1 MSNIVKF
8 FSYVI
13 NKYLIF
19 LLTFVYTINYNVF
32 IKERRKIMKEKKWDM
47 YTYILESK
55 QAVRDIVN
63 QQEDIFNTTVDYILN
78 KKIDQ
83 IYIIGSGT
91 SYHAAVAAKPII
103 EKVLGIKVFQSY
115 PIDFKDELIFN
126 KNTLVIGISHAGM
139 SASTIA
145 GLDKARNEGFATI
158 AVTAEKDTPILK
170 HADQQLFIEMPI
182 EYAGPKTKGYI
193 CSIVTLVILG
203 LKVALK
209 QNRISQDIYDDYIKR
224 MLKSSDNI
232 PLIAEKAQEWYQNNK
247 QDFLKC
253 RRLYIIGY
261 ENCISAMLEGTL
273 KISESVRYSTQC
285 YELEE
290 FMHGIYHCID
300 QDTYMFYLG
309 SGGQYFN
316 RAIQLKRY
324 FEEERNAHC
333 FLISNENNNIQD
345 FYFPFTNDKDFT
357 VMEYVV
363 PLQVFARSC
372 SADLGIDANIPSDP
386 DFHKKMQ
393 SYIYDK

>member
-1 MSNIVKF
+1 MKG
-8 FSYVI
+8 
-13 NKYLIF
+13 
-19 LLTFVYTINYNVF
+19 
-32 IKERRKIMKEKKWDM
+32 EKIMNDKKWDM

-55 QAVRDIVN
+55 QAVRNIVEN
-63 QQEDIFNTTVDYILN
+63 QEEIFQSTIEYISN
-78 KKIDQ
+78 KTIEQ

-103 EKVLGIKVFQSY
+103 ENVLGIKVFQSY
-115 PIDFKDELIFN
+115 PIPFKDELIFN

-145 GLDKARNEGFATI
+145 GLDKARNAGFATI
-158 AVTAEKDTPILK
+158 AVTAERDTPILD
-170 HADQQLFIEMPI
+170 HADQQLFIDMPL

-193 CSIVTLVILG
+193 FSIVTLVILG
-203 LKVALK
+203 LKIALK
-209 QNRISQDIYDDYIKR
+209 QNKITQDIYDDYIQR

-232 PLIAEKAQEWYQNNK
+232 PEIANKAKQWYQNNK
-247 QDFLKC
+247 EDLLKC

-261 ENCISAMLEGTL
+261 ENCVSAMLEGTL

-300 QDTYMFYLG
+300 ENTYMFYLG
-309 SGGQYFN
+309 VAGQYFE
-316 RAIQLKRY
+316 RTKKLKRY
-324 FEEERNAHC
+324 FEEERHAHC
-333 FLISNENNNIQD
+333 FLISNENNNESD
-345 FYFPFTNDKDFT
+345 FTFPFTNDKDFA
-357 VMEYVV
+357 VLEYIV
-363 PLQVFARSC
+363 PLQVFARCC

-393 SYIYDK
+393 SYVYDK

>member
-1 MSNIVKF
+1 M
-8 FSYVI
+8 
-13 NKYLIF
+13 
-19 LLTFVYTINYNVF
+19 
-32 IKERRKIMKEKKWDM
+32 EEKKWDM

-55 QAVRDIVN
+55 QAVRDIVDH
-63 QQEDIFNTTVDYILN
+63 QEEIFNSTVDYILG
-78 KKIDQ
+78 KEIDQ

-115 PIDFKDELIFN
+115 PIPFKDELIFN

-145 GLDKARNEGFATI
+145 GLDKARDEGFSTI

-170 HADQQLFIEMPI
+170 HANQQLFIDMPM

-209 QNRISQDIYDDYIKR
+209 QNKITQETYDDYIER

-232 PLIAEKAQEWYQNNK
+232 PSIAEKSLQWYQDNK
-247 QDFLKC
+247 DEFLKC
-253 RRLYIIGY
+253 RRLYILGY

-300 QDTYMFYLG
+300 KDTYMLYLG
-309 SGGQYFN
+309 SGGQYFE
-316 RAIQLKRY
+316 RTKRLKRY
-324 FEEERNAHC
+324 FEEERQAHC
-333 FLISNENNNIQD
+333 FLISNEKNNEKD
-345 FYFPFTNDKDFT
+345 FNFPFTNDKDFA
-357 VMEYVV
+357 VLEYIV

-393 SYIYDK
+393 SYVYEE